1 VAVADSLLTKSRRAI
16 LLTLYEHPLS
26 AYAMKVKMAL
36 LEKKLEFNP
45 IIPEGMANGTTGGSF
60 VDASPRAEIPALI
73 DGDVQV
79 FDSTVILEYLE
90 DKWPTPALLPKAPA
104 DRARVRMIEDIMD
117 GLYEPNNW
125 GIMEVTRFKRASGP
139 LADKLVAF
147 ATTNIGQLQG
157 WLNAQLGDRTW
168 FNGDTFGW
176 GDIAVAP
183 YLNRS
188 AAVGLGPA
196 KGSRLEAWLA
206 RANQRESV
214 AKVIDQMKQVIA
226 NLPDFATLLTEGKIK
241 RQYRDHRLEW
251 MIRGGGISVVQEG
264 IDKGTIRFSRLPR

>member
-1 VAVADSLLTKSRRAI
+1 M
-16 LLTLYEHPLS
+16 LTLYEHPLS

-45 IIPEGMANGTTGGSF
+45 IVPEGMANGTTGGSF

-73 DGDVQV
+73 DGEVKV

-104 DRARVRMIEDIMD
+104 ERARVRMIEDVMD

-125 GIMEVTRFKRASGP
+125 GFMEVTRFKRASGP

-147 ATTNIGQLQG
+147 AKANIEQLQG
-157 WLNAQLGDRTW
+157 WLEIQLGNRTW
-168 FNGDTFGW
+168 FNGDAFGW

-188 AAVGLGPA
+188 AAVGFAPV
-196 KGSRLEAWLA
+196 KGSRLEAWLG

-226 NLPDFATLLTEGKIK
+226 NLPDFPTLLAEGKIK

-251 MIRGGGISVVQEG
+251 MIRGGGISVVQDG
-264 IDKGTIRFSRLPR
+264 IDKGTIRFSRLPS

>member
-1 VAVADSLLTKSRRAI
+1 M
-16 LLTLYEHPLS
+16 LTLYEHPLS

-36 LEKKLEFNP
+36 WEKKLEFTSIVP
-45 IIPEGMANGTTGGSF
+45 DGLANGTAGGGF
-60 VDASPRAEIPALI
+60 VEASPRAEIPALI
-73 DGDVQV
+73 DGETKV

-90 DKWPTPALLPKAPA
+90 DKWPTPALLPKTPA
-104 DRARVRMIEDIMD
+104 ERARVRMIEDIMD
-117 GLYEPNNW
+117 SLYEPNNW

-147 ATTNIGQLQG
+147 AKANIEQLQG
-157 WLNAQLGDRTW
+157 WLNIQLGERAW
-168 FNGDTFGW
+168 FNGDNFGW

-183 YLNRS
+183 YVNRS
-188 AAVGLGPA
+188 AAVGLAPA
-196 KGSRLEAWLA
+196 KGSRLDAWLS

-214 AKVIDQMKQVIA
+214 SKVIEQMKQVIA
-226 NLPDFATLLTEGKIK
+226 NLPDFPTLLAEGKIK

-264 IDKGTIRFSRLPR
+264 IERGSIRFSRLPS

>member
-1 VAVADSLLTKSRRAI
+1 
-16 LLTLYEHPLS
+16 
-26 AYAMKVKMAL
+26 MKVKMAL

-196 KGSRLEAWLA
+196 KGSRLETWLA
-206 RANQRESV
+206 RANRRESV
-214 AKVIDQMKQVIA
+214 SKVIDQMKQVIA
-226 NLPDFATLLTEGKIK
+226 NLPDFAILLAEGKIK

>member
-1 VAVADSLLTKSRRAI
+1 VLI
-16 LLTLYEHPLS
+16 LYEHPLS

-36 LEKKLEFNP
+36 LEKKLEFEP
-45 IIPEGMANGTTGGSF
+45 IVPEGMMNGTTGGRF

-73 DGDVQV
+73 DGDVRV

-104 DRARVRMIEDIMD
+104 ERARVRMLEDVMD

-125 GIMEVTRFKRASGP
+125 GYMEVTRFKRASGA

-147 ATTNIGQLQG
+147 AKANLAQLQG
-157 WLNAQLGDRTW
+157 WLDGQLGERTW
-168 FNGDTFGW
+168 FNGEAFGW

-196 KGSRLEAWLA
+196 KGSRLEAWMQ
-206 RANQRESV
+206 RASQRESV
-214 AKVIDQMKQVIA
+214 AKVVDQMKQVIA
-226 NLPDFATLLTEGKIK
+226 NLPDFATLLAEGKIK

-264 IDKGTIRFSRLPR
+264 IEKGTIRFSRLPG